1 MMVESYYE
9 ILSPYN
15 YEAINEASISF
26 MRSNPN
32 NGFPPNPAQIIEAM
46 SRLESLVSNE
56 MNPEQAF
63 ELVAKAVSNSGN
75 NSVEEFNKLPELVQ
89 RVVVSPSTLRD
100 WAYDESGNFKTVY
113 KAQFMR
119 AYRELLLKEKDL
131 KKNFVTVEKLK
142 NQIALQE
149 EQKPILIEEKK
160 ETENPVVPVKQK
172 REHKAIKDLLAELTS
187 HLQPVR

>member
-1 MMVESYYE
+1 MVESYYE

-46 SRLESLVSNE
+46 ARLESLVSNE

-63 ELVAKAVSNSGN
+63 ELVTKAVSNSGN
-75 NSVEEFNKLPELVQ
+75 NSVEEFNKLPELVKS
-89 RVVVSPSTLRD
+89 VVVSPSVLRD
-100 WAYDESGNFKTVY
+100 WAYDETGNFKTVY
-113 KAQFMR
+113 KSQFVR

-131 KKNFVTVEKLK
+131 KKNFVTVERLK

-149 EQKPILIEEKK
+149 KTEPQLIEAKK
-160 ETENPVVPVKQK
+160 EPENTVPVKQK
-172 REHKAIKDLLAELTS
+172 RDHKAIRDLIAELNFLSITK
-187 HLQPVR
+187 R